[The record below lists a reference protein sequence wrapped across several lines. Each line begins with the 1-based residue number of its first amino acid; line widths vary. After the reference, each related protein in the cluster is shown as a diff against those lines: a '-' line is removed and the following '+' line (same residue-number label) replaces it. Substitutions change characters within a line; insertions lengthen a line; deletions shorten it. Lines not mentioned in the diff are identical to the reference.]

1 MKLHW
6 KKLGMWFSPRSVCDT
21 REEEV
26 GESADDKITYNSFIV
41 TDSSEAA
48 LKEATGVILSK
59 VSVLH

>member
-1 MKLHW
+1 
-6 KKLGMWFSPRSVCDT
+6 VCDT